1 MTWSLSGGSGNTIGE
16 EVGSQIYILFCFIS
30 CTIISHI
37 TVNTYSFIV
46 DWRRKLWRRYFIAW
60 SVSGEIG
67 NTTGEEVS
75 SKIKFYSDF
84 THVTS
89 SHTLLPFTYSSFIAD
104 QRPTTTMTTT
114 IVYDVIGIGREWQY
128 YGEEVGYQFVGSVG
142 SVGWMVGSV
151 GSGCWALCGWRVG
164 SAGSV
169 LTLNWPGRG
178 ESLANF

>member
-46 DWRRKLWRRYFIAW
+46 DHDDNDDDDADSLLCDRRRERLEK
-60 SVSGEIG
+60 
-67 NTTGEEVS
+67 TTGEEVS

-89 SHTLLPFTYSSFIAD
+89 SHTLLPFTYSSFSY
-104 QRPTTTMTTT
+104 
-114 IVYDVIGIGREWQY
+114 VVIGIGREWQY

-142 SVGWMVGSV
+142 WRVGSV